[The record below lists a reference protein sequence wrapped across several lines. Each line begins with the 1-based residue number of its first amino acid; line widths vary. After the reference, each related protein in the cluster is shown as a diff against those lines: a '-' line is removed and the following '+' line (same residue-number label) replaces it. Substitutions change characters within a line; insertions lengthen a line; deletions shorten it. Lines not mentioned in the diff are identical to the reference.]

1 MKNVSD
7 VFKNIKDNIITSA
20 ELGVAKVSFPN
31 RKLATD
37 VVINFNNGKQLADI
51 ATEAVDFIL
60 DTKVSFPDIVEVEGD
75 AKVTFKGSDIA
86 LKEYL
91 KNFGYDVKV
100 YRDTMILELHNEL
113 AEHKK
118 ETKFEKLHKYI
129 NRLIKEAQTN
139 LTRSVD
145 ASKSFLLSKNVL
157 TKINDNF
164 KMPSGR
170 EIHSP
175 ELAFYRGVVSNI
187 NLSRTKYGFSPKSA
201 TSVVNALQNY
211 TPENMQDYAWIEF
224 NPIIRENADLLASKF
239 NEKGVF
245 PNRALTLEETEAMRQ
260 IIKAISKDVNFL
272 ISDERQR
279 MYQSFTK
286 AQQEVNVA
294 HMLNADKRTSWF
306 TRELDKATGVGFIIG
321 NTYGYN
327 SDTYKISFA
336 NPEISYEKFRLTYW
350 KFFNDFK
357 DLYQK
362 HYVKESSL
370 I

>member
-1 MKNVSD
+1 
-7 VFKNIKDNIITSA
+7 
-20 ELGVAKVSFPN
+20 
-31 RKLATD
+31 
-37 VVINFNNGKQLADI
+37 
-51 ATEAVDFIL
+51 
-60 DTKVSFPDIVEVEGD
+60 
-75 AKVTFKGSDIA
+75 
-86 LKEYL
+86 
-91 KNFGYDVKV
+91 
-100 YRDTMILELHNEL
+100 MILELHNEL

-164 KMPSGR
+164 RMPSGR